1 MMKLTFVF
9 LLLFLQPAPENEII
23 LQLKDGNE
31 VLPSVQINFAD
42 DSGAEV
48 TSCMTNADGMCR
60 LTNIPADEAIPYYR
74 GNLIIGS
81 YGTRE
86 VTWPGGLLQLAINV
100 RDLGF
105 DHPPHSRI
113 EDSPPTIIY
122 RAAPTAVP
130 TIETMEPLVVDQI
143 EAEPE
148 SSSWL
153 TTIVGLILSL
163 IFVGVIIYQGN
174 KGKL

>member
-1 MMKLTFVF
+1 MMKLT
-9 LLLFLQPAPENEII
+9 LLLMLLFLQPAPENEII

-31 VLPSVQINFAD
+31 VLPSVRINFAD

-122 RAAPTAVP
+122 RAAPTAVS
-130 TIETMEPLVVDQI
+130 TIDTMAPLANDQI
-143 EAEPE
+143 EAEAA
-148 SSSWL
+148 SHSWL
-153 TTIVGLILSL
+153 TTIVGLLISL
-163 IFVGVIIYQGN
+163 VFVGLIIVQGR
-174 KGKL
+174 KGRL